1 LAGRVESS
9 YGYRHAPLKRMDGGL
24 SNMQMRKLVAVLGVL
39 AVAGL
44 LFVQAANAGEKENG
58 KKTHEMTVTVVS
70 VDTSANTITVK
81 NEKGEE
87 QTAPVLPKA
96 RASLADL
103 KAGEMIVVTCLDNE
117 KGEHQGVTMIKPAK
131 SK

>member
-1 LAGRVESS
+1 
-9 YGYRHAPLKRMDGGL
+9 
-24 SNMQMRKLVAVLGVL
+24 MQMRKLVAVLGVL